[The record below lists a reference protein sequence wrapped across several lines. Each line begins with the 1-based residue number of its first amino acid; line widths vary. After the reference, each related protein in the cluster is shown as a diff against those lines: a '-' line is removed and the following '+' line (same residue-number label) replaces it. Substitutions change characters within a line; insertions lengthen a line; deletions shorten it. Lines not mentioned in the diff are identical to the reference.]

1 MDNNYTRNNLETIFK
16 SFQDMIK
23 VETVVGEA
31 VHIGDAILVPFVD
44 VTFGFGSG
52 GTNGK
57 GDTACASAGCGGG
70 AKMEPT
76 AILVIKGERVEMFSI
91 KQDGYHA
98 SGFEKL
104 IAMAPE
110 IIDKMKKISIFI
122 LTMKETPTKIPTR
135 SRKIMKYN
143 NINLLFRHNISHSIV
158 FSGYFCYNE
167 LV

>member
-57 GDTACASAGCGGG
+57 GDSACASAGSGGG
-70 AKMEPT
+70 AN
-76 AILVIKGERVEMFSI
+76 
-91 KQDGYHA
+91 A
-98 SGFEKL
+98 SPQ
-104 IAMAPE
+104 IASALPGA
-110 IIDKMKKISIFI
+110 
-122 LTMKETPTKIPTR
+122 LRARLRTR
-135 SRKIMKYN
+135 
-143 NINLLFRHNISHSIV
+143 
-158 FSGYFCYNE
+158 
-167 LV
+167 